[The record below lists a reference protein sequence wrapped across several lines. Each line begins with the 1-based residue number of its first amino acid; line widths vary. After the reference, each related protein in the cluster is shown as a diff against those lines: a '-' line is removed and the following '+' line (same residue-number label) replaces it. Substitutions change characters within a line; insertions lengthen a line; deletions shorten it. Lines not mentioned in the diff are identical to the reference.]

1 MSTPEQ
7 PADGDAASLASDLV
21 ARMTPVADA
30 AAEAKEG
37 IAADR
42 ERYPGDGEADA
53 LIETVIGRVDEL
65 EADTRRLMQILTGF
79 EAAAAAPV
87 ADREPES
94 FEEIAVSGSSAASP
108 GEPGIVSYPGAT
120 AGAAGIAGLA
130 GVAGAVAGSSAEPE
144 VAEAPIEAESEAP
157 VAEQPQVETP
167 EQPQAEVAEEA
178 AAHAVPAAAPSEA
191 PPTEPP
197 GGDPVAMA
205 PPAGVPVDM
214 PPPQGA
220 PVVEEQAVPEPEAET
235 AAAPTEAE
243 PEPESEAPPTAEPE
257 SDVNPEGAPPESD
270 EPVHV
275 SEGVRLLATQ
285 MSVAGASSSDIAKRL
300 SEDFGVENADR
311 LIAQLFGPGPSPRS

>member
-87 ADREPES
+87 ADREPRVFRGDRRLRVCCVTRRAGDRQLS
-94 FEEIAVSGSSAASP
+94 RCHCRSG
-108 GEPGIVSYPGAT
+108 GDR
-120 AGAAGIAGLA
+120 GLA

-144 VAEAPIEAESEAP
+144 VAEA
-157 VAEQPQVETP
+157 
-167 EQPQAEVAEEA
+167 
-178 AAHAVPAAAPSEA
+178 
-191 PPTEPP
+191 
-197 GGDPVAMA
+197 
-205 PPAGVPVDM
+205 
-214 PPPQGA
+214 
-220 PVVEEQAVPEPEAET
+220 
-235 AAAPTEAE
+235 
-243 PEPESEAPPTAEPE
+243 
-257 SDVNPEGAPPESD
+257 
-270 EPVHV
+270 
-275 SEGVRLLATQ
+275 
-285 MSVAGASSSDIAKRL
+285 
-300 SEDFGVENADR
+300 
-311 LIAQLFGPGPSPRS
+311 